1 MHLVENWNAVLTKAW
16 SIKFTALSIMASA
29 AEVVVQLIQPAG
41 IPNGMFAS
49 IAGAVSVCAGVARLL
64 AQQEV
69 SGAAPKSE

>member
-1 MHLVENWNAVLTKAW
+1 MTFNLIENWSAILTKAW

-49 IAGAVSVCAGVARLL
+49 IAGAVSVLAGVSRLL
-64 AQQEV
+64 AQQEITD
-69 SGAAPKSE
+69 APAK

>member
-1 MHLVENWNAVLTKAW
+1 MTLVENWKQIATKAW

-49 IAGAVSVCAGVARLL
+49 IAGAVSVLAGVSRLL
-64 AQQEV
+64 AQQEITD
-69 SGAAPKSE
+69 APAKP